1 MAPST
6 RSHPP
11 PCPQATPKPVSA
23 FCRQPEGLDEL
34 PMPYC
39 DAHSPQMQETDYTDH
54 DMPPQQPHSVEHR
67 DEYQDLSAGQAVP
80 ITQFAAS
87 QWYPYENHQVPPG
100 LQNHQLLGC
109 SERQL
114 QAEDEEGMCVE
125 GDTLKRHPGMK
136 TSSSI

>member
-1 MAPST
+1 
-6 RSHPP
+6 
-11 PCPQATPKPVSA
+11 
-23 FCRQPEGLDEL
+23 
-34 PMPYC
+34 
-39 DAHSPQMQETDYTDH
+39 MQETDYTDH

-114 QAEDEEGMCVE
+114 QAEDEEGMWVE